1 MTLLSIFGGGLAI
14 TSANA
19 SPPPLEFK
27 LNNLTWTHHS
37 SGIRSYIFVDV
48 YQCSLYLHYKD
59 KPIASTITLEYPIA
73 IRIEILTSM
82 LPDKMSEAW
91 RETVVSEVTAKA
103 FRRFQK
109 GFLNLDEGDVLLF
122 LYLPGEATSLFLNDK
137 LLFKDPGPGLMQDLL
152 EQWIGSHP
160 ISEDLKQALIGE

>member
-1 MTLLSIFGGGLAI
+1 MTILSIFGGGLAI
-14 TSANA
+14 ASANA
-19 SPPPLEFK
+19 SPPPLEIK

-48 YQCSLYLHYKD
+48 YQCALYLHDKD
-59 KPIASTITLEYPIA
+59 TPIASIGNLEYPVA

-82 LPDKMSEAW
+82 LPDKMPETW
-91 RETVVSEVTAKA
+91 RETMLSEVTAKA

-109 GFLNLDEGDVLLF
+109 GFLHLDKGDVLLF
-122 LYLPGEATSLFLNDK
+122 LYLPMESTILFLNDK
-137 LLFKDPGPGLMQDLL
+137 LLFKDPGPGLMQALL